1 MPFSFFT
8 FLNDEKPQ
16 ISSSPK
22 KKKEKRK
29 KKKQIETSDS
39 FFEELYNKTF
49 ERKKKR
55 REDIKSVAHR
65 RLKAYEIMSKFE
77 TKYGPLPRSVMQMFL
92 DIVSANVTGDVPLDK
107 ILIACYVD
115 YKKHGY

>member
-1 MPFSFFT
+1 MPYSFFT
-8 FLNDEKPQ
+8 FLNDESPR
-16 ISSSPK
+16 SSSKEEKKKKK
-22 KKKEKRK
+22 KKKEKT
-29 KKKQIETSDS
+29 ELSDS

-55 REDIKSVAHR
+55 REDIKSAAHR

-77 TKYGPLPRSVMQMFL
+77 TKYGPLPRRVMQMFL